1 MQTLDAVRRV
11 RLPRLHAGQALIKEQ
26 RLRFNVLQCGRRFGK
41 TTFGSVLIAEAALAG
56 FPAAWFAP
64 TYKLLSEVW
73 AWFCERLESVIA
85 IKDSQIKQLRLITG
99 GIIDFWSLDT
109 PNAGRGRKYKRI
121 AIDEAGIVRD
131 LEDHWNASI
140 RPTLTDLKGDAWF
153 LGTPKGRNFFH
164 TLWARGQAHANR
176 WASWRVGTIHNPT
189 IDPAEIEDAKR
200 DLPQAVFDQEYGG
213 IPADDGGNPFGIE
226 AVNRCM
232 GPLSTRDP
240 VAFGVDLAK
249 SVDWTWVIG
258 IDNEGCIC
266 VSERWQSDW
275 DNTTDRL
282 AFVLRKAPSL
292 MDSTGVGDPIV
303 ERIQRRVSNCEGL
316 KFTSQS
322 KQMLMEGLAVAI
334 QRGEIKGIPENLAE
348 ELKAFLYEYTKTGVR
363 YEAPPGMHDDGVC
376 ALALAVQ
383 RFRTRPTGIQST
395 SGIMIGV
402 ANGGFR

>member
-1 MQTLDAVRRV
+1 MLIDSTRHV
-11 RLPRLHAGQALIKEQ
+11 RLPKLHAGQMAIKEAKS
-26 RLRFNVLQCGRRFGK
+26 RFNVLQCGRRFGK
-41 TTFGSVLIAEAALAG
+41 TTMGQILMAESALEG
-56 FPAAWFAP
+56 WECGWFAP
-64 TYKLLSEVW
+64 TYKFLSDPWE
-73 AWFCERLESVIA
+73 WFMDRLSPVIESS
-85 IKDSQIKQLRLITG
+85 DKQLKQIRLITG
-99 GIIDFWSLDT
+99 GVLDFWSLDT
-109 PNAGRGRKYKRI
+109 PNAGRGKKYKRVMV
-121 AIDEAGIVRD
+121 DEAGIVPN
-131 LEDHWNASI
+131 LEESWTAAI
-140 RPTLTDLKGDAWF
+140 RPTLTDYKGDAWF

-164 TLWARGQAHANR
+164 TLYTRGQAHANN

-200 DLPQAVFDQEYGG
+200 DLPPAVFDQEYGG

-226 AVNRCM
+226 AINRCM
-232 GPLSTRDP
+232 GPMSTHSP
-240 VAFGVDLAK
+240 VAYGVDLAK
-249 SVDWTWVIG
+249 SYDWTWVIG
-258 IDNEGCIC
+258 IDEEGCIC

-303 ERIQRRVSNCEGL
+303 ERIQRKVSNCEGL

-322 KQMLMEGLAVAI
+322 KQMLMEGLAVAL

-348 ELKAFLYEYTKTGVR
+348 ELKSFLYEYTRTGVT
-363 YEAPPGMHDDGVC
+363 YSAPSGMHDDGVC

-395 SGIMIGV
+395 SGIMIGI
-402 ANGGFR
+402 ANGGYG